1 MKATSAD
8 FFITSVAAL
17 EEAELLCT
25 GTVVPP
31 QALQQCLKLTRQ
43 SQVMPARF
51 SLTVVCFLALDG

>member
-1 MKATSAD
+1 MRTFQHHFNWTLVVHNEGNIRR

-31 QALQQCLKLTRQ
+31 QALQQGTYP
-43 SQVMPARF
+43 SA
-51 SLTVVCFLALDG
+51 